1 MMRSACDRSTRSGPL
16 VWLLA
21 AVVASGG
28 LVGCS
33 SRLQAPRDAV
43 AVFDGGWVSA
53 EELAA
58 ATSGER
64 AGTSRLPGVRGATQ
78 EELARWIAWEELVAA
93 DRRNEV
99 DGRRDFSLRVH
110 ELQQEP
116 LVSRL
121 LAELGAGVQVS
132 DAEVSAELEAIRASR
147 SAREPRLELRHIYLR
162 ASDELSE
169 EDRVR
174 KRASAQQLLEGLRG
188 GASFE
193 ELARQHS
200 ESSTAPNGGLIPAL
214 RPGMTDPS
222 FERVVFALDENEI
235 SDVIETASGFHIV
248 LLVQRTGPE
257 PVNEEALREQLPET
271 LRSRKAEQARSE
283 LVAHLR
289 QTEAHEAKWTEAG
302 LVEPRE
308 SDGAILVV
316 EDFVYTGDDLDAAR
330 AQGGVGMQRG
340 DQIRA
345 FLDGLLEREL
355 LAGEARRRFQPDQ
368 RELAALREQAVE
380 ETLRELAVRDEE
392 AELQAAVPRAEL
404 ERFAA
409 EQPAQLEVAATYRPQ
424 VILLPDG
431 KNVWETFREAEQMVA
446 ELRSGAD
453 FAAAARERSTGPNAD
468 RGGDLGLLTT
478 NQMMAYD
485 LEMLQVIVR
494 LEVGEIADPIRVS
507 DTKLSAQAGSM
518 KGGFLIVKLVERREP
533 HTLDLEADE
542 AEIRRRYWSAY
553 RSEILRQRRDER
565 LLGAGFQLR
574 EAPTGAPANAPAADP
589 QS

>member
-1 MMRSACDRSTRSGPL
+1 MIRRACGRSTRSGPL
-16 VWLLA
+16 VRLLA
-21 AVVASGG
+21 AVVAAGG
-28 LVGCS
+28 LVGCTTGME
-33 SRLQAPRDAV
+33 APRDAV

-58 ATSGER
+58 AASGER

-110 ELQQEP
+110 ELQQES

-169 EDRVR
+169 EERER
-174 KRASAQQLLEGLRG
+174 KRALARQHLEELRG

-271 LRSRKAEQARSE
+271 LRSRKTDQARAE
-283 LVAHLR
+283 LVARLR
-289 QTEAHEAKWTEAG
+289 ETEPHETRWTEAG
-302 LVEPRE
+302 LVEPRA
-308 SDGAILVV
+308 SDGVVLVV
-316 EDFVYTGDDLDAAR
+316 RDFVFTGDDFEAAR
-330 AQGGVGMQRG
+330 AQAGVGMQRG

-345 FLDGLLEREL
+345 FLDGLLGREL
-355 LAGEARRRFQPDQ
+355 LAGEARRRFRPDQ

-380 ETLRELAVRDEE
+380 ETLRELAVSDEE
-392 AELQAAVPRAEL
+392 AELEVAIPRAEL

-424 VILLPDG
+424 VIFLPDG

-446 ELRSGAD
+446 ELRGGAD
-453 FAAAARERSTGPNAD
+453 FAAAASERSTGPNAD

-485 LEMLQVIVR
+485 LEMLQVIVK
-494 LEVGEIADPIRVS
+494 LEIGEIYDPIRVS
-507 DTKLSAQAGSM
+507 DTKLSTQVGSM
-518 KGGFLIVKLVERREP
+518 KGGFLIVRLLERREP
-533 HTLDLEADE
+533 HPLDLEADE
-542 AEIRRRYWSAY
+542 AEIRRRFWSAN
-553 RSEILRQRRDER
+553 RNAILRQRRDER
-565 LLGAGFQLR
+565 LLGAGFGMLLQAGSAFA
-574 EAPTGAPANAPAADP
+574 EAAADP

>member
-1 MMRSACDRSTRSGPL
+1 M
-16 VWLLA
+16 WLLA
-21 AVVASGG
+21 AVVAGGG
-28 LVGCS
+28 LVGCTAG
-33 SRLQAPRDAV
+33 LQAPRDAV

-58 ATSGER
+58 AASGER

-78 EELARWIAWEELVAA
+78 EELARWIAWEKLVVA

-99 DGRRDFSLRVH
+99 VGRRDFSLRSR
-110 ELQQEP
+110 ELEQEP

-121 LAELGAGVQVS
+121 LAEIGAGVQVS
-132 DAEVSAELEAIRASR
+132 DAEVSAELEAILASR

-169 EDRVR
+169 EDRER
-174 KRASAQQLLEGLRG
+174 KRASAQQLLEELRD

-214 RPGMTDPS
+214 RPGMTDPA
-222 FERVVFALDENEI
+222 FERVVFALDEGEI

-248 LLVQRTGPE
+248 LLVKRIGPE
-257 PVNEEALREQLPET
+257 PINEEALREQLPET
-271 LRSRKAEQARSE
+271 LRSRKTDRARAE
-283 LVAHLR
+283 LVARLK
-289 QTEAHEAKWTEAG
+289 QSEPHEARWNEDGAIDPRAG
-302 LVEPRE
+302 
-308 SDGAILVV
+308 DGAILVV
-316 EDFVYTGDDLDAAR
+316 GNFVYTAEDLSAAR
-330 AQGGVGMQRG
+330 AQAGVGMQRG
-340 DQIRA
+340 DQIRT

-355 LAGEARRRFQPDQ
+355 LAGEARRRFQLDQ
-368 RELAALREQAVE
+368 RELATLREQAVE
-380 ETLRELAVRDEE
+380 EALHELAVSDEE
-392 AELQAAVPRAEL
+392 AGLQAAVPRAEL

-424 VILLPDG
+424 LLFLPDG
-431 KNVWETFREAEQMVA
+431 KNVWETFREAERMVA

-453 FAAAARERSTGPNAD
+453 FASVARERSTGPNAD

-494 LEVGEIADPIRVS
+494 LEVDEISDPIRVS
-507 DTKLSAQAGSM
+507 DTKLSTQIGSM
-518 KGGFLIVKLVERREP
+518 KGGFLIVKLLERREP
-533 HTLDLEADE
+533 RTLDLASDE
-542 AEIRRRYWSAY
+542 EEIRRRFWSAN
-553 RSEILRQRRDER
+553 RNAILRQRRDER
-565 LLGAGFQLR
+565 LLEAGFRMRLQAGDAFA
-574 EAPTGAPANAPAADP
+574 EAPAVPGG
-589 QS
+589 

>member
-1 MMRSACDRSTRSGPL
+1 M
-16 VWLLA
+16 
-21 AVVASGG
+21 
-28 LVGCS
+28 GCTTGME
-33 SRLQAPRDAV
+33 APRDAV

-58 ATSGER
+58 AASGER
-64 AGTSRLPGVRGATQ
+64 AGTSRLPGVRGATPD
-78 EELARWIAWEELVAA
+78 ELARWIAWEELVVA

-99 DGRRDFSLRVH
+99 AGRRDFSLRSH
-110 ELQQEP
+110 ELQQAP

-169 EDRVR
+169 VDRER
-174 KRASAQQLLEGLRG
+174 KRASAQQLLGELRG

-214 RPGMTDPS
+214 RPGMTDPG
-222 FERVVFALDENEI
+222 FERVVFALDEGEI

-248 LLVQRTGPE
+248 LLVKRTGPE
-257 PVNEEALREQLPET
+257 PINEEALREQLPET
-271 LRSRKAEQARSE
+271 LRRRKAEQARSE
-283 LVAHLR
+283 LVAHLK
-289 QTEAHEAKWTEAG
+289 QTEAHEARWTEAG

-308 SDGAILVV
+308 GDGAILIVG
-316 EDFVYTGDDLDAAR
+316 DFIYTVDDLEAAR
-330 AQGGVGMQRG
+330 AQAGVGMQRG
-340 DQIRA
+340 DQIRT

-380 ETLRELAVRDEE
+380 EALRELAVRDEE
-392 AELQAAVPRAEL
+392 VELEAAIPRAEL

-424 VILLPDG
+424 LIFLPDG
-431 KNVWETFREAEQMVA
+431 KNVWETFREAEQMVT
-446 ELRSGAD
+446 ELRAGAD

-494 LEVGEIADPIRVS
+494 LEVGEISDPIRVS
-507 DTKLSAQAGSM
+507 DTKLSTQVGSM
-518 KGGFLIVKLVERREP
+518 KGGFLIVKLLERREP
-533 HTLDLEADE
+533 RTLDLASDE
-542 AEIRRRYWSAY
+542 AEIRRRYWSAN
-553 RSEILRQRRDER
+553 RNALLRQRRDER
-565 LLGAGFQLR
+565 LLEAGFRMLLQAGNAFA
-574 EAPTGAPANAPAADP
+574 EAPAEP
-589 QS
+589 

>member
-16 VWLLA
+16 VWMLA
-21 AVVASGG
+21 AIVSGSG
-28 LVGCS
+28 LMGCTTGME
-33 SRLQAPRDAV
+33 APRDAV

-58 ATSGER
+58 AANGER
-64 AGTSRLPGVRGATQ
+64 AGTSRLPGVRGATPD
-78 EELARWIAWEELVAA
+78 ELARWIAWEELVAA
-93 DRRNEV
+93 DRRDEV
-99 DGRRDFSLRVH
+99 AGRRDFSLRAH
-110 ELQQEP
+110 ELQQAP
-116 LVSRL
+116 LASRL
-121 LAELGAGVQVS
+121 LAELAAGVQVS
-132 DAEVSAELEAIRASR
+132 DAEVEAELEAIRASR

-169 EDRVR
+169 DDRER
-174 KRASAQQLLEGLRG
+174 KRAAAHQLLEELRG

-248 LLVQRTGPE
+248 LLVKRTGPE
-257 PVNEEALREQLPET
+257 PINEEALREQLPET
-271 LRSRKAEQARSE
+271 LRSRKAERARSE
-283 LVAHLR
+283 LVAHLK
-289 QTEAHEAKWTEAG
+289 QTEAHEARWTEAG

-308 SDGAILVV
+308 GDGAILVV
-316 EDFVYTGDDLDAAR
+316 GDFVYTVDDLESAR
-330 AQGGVGMQRG
+330 AQAGVGMQRG
-340 DQIRA
+340 DQILT
-345 FLDGLLEREL
+345 FLNGLLEREL
-355 LAGEARRRFQPDQ
+355 LAGEARRRFQPEQ
-368 RELAALREQAVE
+368 RKLAALREQAVE
-380 ETLRELAVRDEE
+380 ETLRELALNDEE

-404 ERFAA
+404 DRFAT

-424 VILLPDG
+424 VIFLPDG

-518 KGGFLIVKLVERREP
+518 KGGFLIVKLLERREP
-533 HTLDLEADE
+533 HTLDLDADE

-565 LLGAGFQLR
+565 LLGAGFRMLLPADA
-574 EAPTGAPANAPAADP
+574 APVAVPPADP
-589 QS
+589 HG